1 MSAYW
6 SELGGILAALYIIH
20 RIFDYY
26 NITTGKATLFC
37 DNKGAL
43 TKTFHP
49 IRQGIS
55 PFLSSDYD
63 LLQVAKQIISVTPV
77 TIIGTWVKG
86 HYQGKDRKVQ
96 HDLNDIADTTAG
108 AHLEAQDGSNR
119 TNALNT
125 SYPGYKIRLMK
136 DDCVITSKYYSTI
149 TQHRQDRLIIQY
161 ILKKTKWSMRSFNFV
176 NWDAHG
182 TAFRRLTRN
191 RQITTAKLVHNLA
204 NTNRQ
209 NFLYYQMSPNCPGCR
224 LVEET
229 FEHVLQCTC
238 SQTAEF
244 RQTQLSERRINTP
257 TSVIDAIMH
266 GFQD

>member
-1 MSAYW
+1 
-6 SELGGILAALYIIH
+6 
-20 RIFDYY
+20 
-26 NITTGKATLFC
+26 
-37 DNKGAL
+37 
-43 TKTFHP
+43 
-49 IRQGIS
+49 
-55 PFLSSDYD
+55 
-63 LLQVAKQIISVTPV
+63 
-77 TIIGTWVKG
+77 
-86 HYQGKDRKVQ
+86 
-96 HDLNDIADTTAG
+96 
-108 AHLEAQDGSNR
+108 LEAQDGSNR
-119 TNALNT
+119 TNAFNT
-125 SYPGYKIRLMK
+125 SYPGYKIRIMK
-136 DDCVITSKYYSTI
+136 YDCVITSKYYSTI
-149 TQHRQDRLIIQY
+149 TQHHQDRLIIQY
-161 ILKKTKWSMRSFNFV
+161 ILKKMKWSMRSFNLV
-176 NWDAHG
+176 NWDAHE
-182 TAFRRLTRN
+182 TAFQRLTRN